1 MDKKR
6 DLGKGGYSKHLK
18 KGGGKKAVLYDSLD
32 KDQLFGQITKV
43 DGEGRFRVL
52 CNDGITRRGKGCN
65 QIRKIKDKKITLE
78 TYVIISLRDCDT
90 KDDKCDIL
98 GFADPP
104 KDILLYFKGINKVI
118 VNDNDVLFTYDKKNN
133 ENTNDDVDDETNAVD
148 DDVFDI
154 DAFIADI

>member
-18 KGGGKKAVLYDSLD
+18 KGGGKKAILYDSLD
-32 KDQLFGQITKV
+32 KDQLYGQITKV
-43 DGEGRFRVL
+43 DGEGRFRVM

-65 QIRKIKDKKITLE
+65 QIRKIKDKKITLD

-104 KDILLYFKGINKVI
+104 KDILLYFKSINKDIINKVN
-118 VNDNDVLFTYDKKNN
+118 VNDDDILFEYNKKNN
-133 ENTNDDVDDETNAVD
+133 TLENENENENDDG
-148 DDVFDI
+148 FDI